1 MSIKHHSTRRGDTII
16 EVMFGIAIFGLVA
29 IMTINLMNNG
39 LAGSEANLESTMARN
54 EMNAQAEAL
63 RYIHSTYSF
72 SNGVAFGN
80 IWNAITTT
88 GDTSMTTPANSFE
101 PSEGGSDCET
111 FYNHDVREYHGFAL
125 DTSSIRGGS
134 AGSIIKTDQLAQAE
148 TYPIVRSDRAEGI
161 WINAVAD
168 NSDEQPN
175 YYDFYI
181 RSCWYGLG
189 SNMPTTLD
197 TVVRLYNPNRSS

>member
-1 MSIKHHSTRRGDTII
+1 MSVVRSSTRRGDTII

-39 LAGSEANLESTMARN
+39 LANSEANLESTIARN

-63 RYIHSTYSF
+63 RYVHSTYSF
-72 SNGVAFGN
+72 SNGTAFGN
-80 IWNAITTT
+80 IWNAITNKDMTT
-88 GDTSMTTPANSFE
+88 GASSFA
-101 PSEGGSDCET
+101 PSAGGTDCAT
-111 FYNHDVREYHGFAL
+111 FYSHDVNEYHGFAL
-125 DTSSIRGGS
+125 NTNSIKGG
-134 AGSIIKTDQLAQAE
+134 ANGSIIKTDQLSQAD
-148 TYPIVRSDRAEGI
+148 TYPVVRNNKAKGI

-168 NSDEQPN
+168 NHDNPS

-189 SNMPTTLD
+189 SNNPTTLD
-197 TVVRLYNPNRSS
+197 TVVRLYNPNRSL